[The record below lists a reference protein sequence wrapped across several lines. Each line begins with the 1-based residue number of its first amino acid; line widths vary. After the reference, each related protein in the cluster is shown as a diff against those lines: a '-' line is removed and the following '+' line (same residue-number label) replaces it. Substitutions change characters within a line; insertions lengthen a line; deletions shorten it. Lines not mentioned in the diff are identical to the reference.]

1 MASMQVTVLM
11 DQASNQYTVAQLQ
24 QDVAKVLQSEGLA
37 MKAASY
43 LTLCA
48 VQAEEGWTLRD
59 VSRKVHS
66 TNRKHVTTLS

>member
-1 MASMQVTVLM
+1 MASMQVTVL

-48 VQAEEGWTLRD
+48 VQTEEGWTLRAM
-59 VSRKVHS
+59 SRKVHS
-66 TNRKHVTTLS
+66 TNSKHT